1 MNDMKNKSEEVQKYI
16 LNPTSYSSL
25 PYYKTTIF
33 EIPDNMLELNDEE
46 FNANL
51 LLDYDDDPYF
61 KLLHTLSFIEEFSLP
76 ENLKFVE
83 CSVEDYANHI
93 NACYEEEYISAEE
106 LESYK
111 YKTVYNKTLW
121 VCLYDFEHN
130 KIAATGIAEYD
141 PVVNEGILDWIQVS
155 HDYRGKK
162 IGKIVVNELLK
173 RLKEMA
179 MYVTVSGRCKNQTKP
194 EYLYKSCGF
203 QNETIWHILTKKI

>member
-1 MNDMKNKSEEVQKYI
+1 MTKKEGSNALI
-16 LNPTSYSSL
+16 LAFPPSCLTSYTVKV
-25 PYYKTTIF
+25 PF

-111 YKTVYNKTLW
+111 YKTVYKYN
-121 VCLYDFEHN
+121 
-130 KIAATGIAEYD
+130 
-141 PVVNEGILDWIQVS
+141 
-155 HDYRGKK
+155 
-162 IGKIVVNELLK
+162 
-173 RLKEMA
+173 
-179 MYVTVSGRCKNQTKP
+179 
-194 EYLYKSCGF
+194 
-203 QNETIWHILTKKI
+203 